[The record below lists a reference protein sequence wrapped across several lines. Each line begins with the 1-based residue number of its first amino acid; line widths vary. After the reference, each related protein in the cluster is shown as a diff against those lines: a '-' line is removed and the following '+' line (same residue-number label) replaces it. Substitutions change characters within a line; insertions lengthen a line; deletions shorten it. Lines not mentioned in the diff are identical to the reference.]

1 MADQD
6 GKLRQVDWN
15 ELLPWLILLRTIRVA
30 LMARVLILGAVGLIV
45 VALGWQALGTAFA
58 DSNDKIIQH
67 WQQTSAH
74 WIWQDTEFAISMS
87 ANNADE
93 LFSSAVKGLYKA
105 PVSLWLYLTRPFV
118 DMFNSELTW
127 VGFIYMLLCGIWEL
141 LVWGIVGG
149 AITRIAALRLTRN
162 EAPGLVA
169 AVAHAG
175 RKWMSY
181 SLAPLV
187 ALGGAAVF
195 AVQLLILGFVMRL
208 DVLAM
213 VAGIL
218 WPFVLMLGLLMAILL
233 LGALVGWPLM
243 WATVSVEG
251 TDAFD
256 ALSRGYAYTYQRPL
270 RLLWYV
276 VFAAILAAVSM
287 FVVKLFAASAIA
299 LGDWSISWGV
309 DRETM
314 HSAVAL
320 ADEPAYPPAYGLSE
334 APAFEPTDTSAAETT
349 DLPQLVPPTSEP
361 SEPGDTEVTIQP
373 AEPAEAEATPAEPG
387 WMVKIAAGAIYFW
400 KSALAALAAGYQAG
414 FLWVAAVGV
423 YLLLRRD
430 IDGAEMDEV
439 FLEQQDDYGMPTLS
453 DDTSTGVP
461 EVVPGEAQAGDGGE
475 DGNDEPAES

>member
-1 MADQD
+1 
-6 GKLRQVDWN
+6 
-15 ELLPWLILLRTIRVA
+15 
-30 LMARVLILGAVGLIV
+30 
-45 VALGWQALGTAFA
+45 
-58 DSNDKIIQH
+58 
-67 WQQTSAH
+67 
-74 WIWQDTEFAISMS
+74 
-87 ANNADE
+87 
-93 LFSSAVKGLYKA
+93 
-105 PVSLWLYLTRPFV
+105 
-118 DMFNSELTW
+118 MFRSELTW
-127 VGFIYMLLCGIWEL
+127 VGFIYMVLCAVWEL
-141 LVWGIVGG
+141 LVWGLVGG

-169 AVAHAG
+169 ALAHAG

-195 AVQLLILGFVMRL
+195 AVQLVILGWVMRL
-208 DVLAM
+208 SVLAM

-299 LGDWSISWGV
+299 LGDWSISWGI

-314 HSAVAL
+314 QTAVAL
-320 ADEPAYPPAYGLSE
+320 ADEPANTLLQPA
-334 APAFEPTDTSAAETT
+334 P
-349 DLPQLVPPTSEP
+349 VRI
-361 SEPGDTEVTIQP
+361 EPGESNDALP
-373 AEPAEAEATPAEPG
+373 APEGVDIEPVAP
-387 WMVKIAAGAIYFW
+387 
-400 KSALAALAAGYQAG
+400 SLAAHPDR
-414 FLWVAAVGV
+414 
-423 YLLLRRD
+423 LRPPSRPNPRSPSPRRPPSR
-430 IDGAEMDEV
+430 A
-439 FLEQQDDYGMPTLS
+439 
-453 DDTSTGVP
+453 
-461 EVVPGEAQAGDGGE
+461 
-475 DGNDEPAES
+475 